1 MSVLLETSLGDIVI
15 DLFCEKCPLATK
27 NFLKLCKMK
36 FYNNALFFDVQ
47 KNYITR
53 VLDPTKPSTSV
64 NELLYG
70 EQAKYFDDEI
80 YPDLKHNKYG
90 LVSTSNKA
98 PNMNNSEFFIT
109 LSNENLEFLNGK
121 HTIFGCI
128 AEGSDVLEKINQTY
142 IDETNRPFKNI
153 RILHTLILD
162 DPFEDP
168 EGLNFTS
175 KSPER
180 VKNVL
185 HIINFYTGRFLKV
198 FL

>member
-15 DLFCEKCPLATK
+15 DLFCEKCPLASK
-27 NFLKLCKMK
+27 NFIKLCKMK

-53 VLDPTKPSTSV
+53 ILDPNKRSTSLY
-64 NELLYG
+64 ELLYG
-70 EQAKYFDDEI
+70 DQAKYFEDEI
-80 YPDLKHNKYG
+80 YADIKHNKIG
-90 LVSTSNKA
+90 LISTSNKA

-109 LSNENLEFLNGK
+109 LSNENKEFLNGK
-121 HTIFGCI
+121 HSIFGCV
-128 AEGSDVLEKINQTY
+128 AEGLEILEKINQTY

-162 DPFEDP
+162 DPFSDP
-168 EGLNFTS
+168 EELVFPS

-180 VKNVL
+180 VKNVQ
-185 HIINFYTGRFLKV
+185 IFNCV
-198 FL
+198 FI

>member
-1 MSVLLETSLGDIVI
+1 MSVLIETSLGDLVI
-15 DLFCEKCPLATK
+15 DLYCEKCPLATK

-53 VLDPTKPSTSV
+53 ILDPTKQSTST

-80 YPDLKHNKYG
+80 FPDLKHNKYG
-90 LVSTSNKA
+90 LVSTSNKS

-109 LSNENLEFLNGK
+109 LTNENLEFFNGK
-121 HTIFGCI
+121 HTIFGCV
-128 AEGSDVLEKINQTY
+128 AEGLDVLEKINQTY

-162 DPFEDP
+162 DPFPDIENLP
-168 EGLNFTS
+168 LPS

-180 VKNVL
+180 VKNVIL
-185 HIINFYTGRFLKV
+185 F
-198 FL
+198 